1 MVCCLSFSFDLTSVS
16 SSLECGICALLS
28 CKTFELCAD
37 VSVPQAQI
45 LSELSLIPE
54 SQMNTLG
61 WPSAKGEAL
70 VVL

>member
-1 MVCCLSFSFDLTSVS
+1 M
-16 SSLECGICALLS
+16 LS

-61 WPSAKGEAL
+61 LQRMAKCRGRSSVSAAIREPSDPGFNIQLAVAL
-70 VVL
+70 K